1 MLILHWLLGNLSIC
15 LFIFDK
21 YKQFCVNYGFTRSYF
36 SEEEIHECPDYLSAG
51 PNSCYFNQ
59 RITRL
64 WQTYNISV
72 KATNDAG
79 SNLSHPHYV
88 DVKEMG
94 KSRSQVKLNLLFCS
108 IIRKREDGII
118 FQHYDF
124 LKTNLNVDRGGQ
136 QY

>member
-1 MLILHWLLGNLSIC
+1 MLVILLLSNLRIC

-21 YKQFCVNYGFTRSYF
+21 YKHFYVTCLYF
-36 SEEEIHECPDYLSAG
+36 SKEEIHECPDYLSAG

-79 SNLSHPHYV
+79 SNLSDPHYV

-94 KSRSQVKLNLLFCS
+94 KS
-108 IIRKREDGII
+108 
-118 FQHYDF
+118 
-124 LKTNLNVDRGGQ
+124 
-136 QY
+136 